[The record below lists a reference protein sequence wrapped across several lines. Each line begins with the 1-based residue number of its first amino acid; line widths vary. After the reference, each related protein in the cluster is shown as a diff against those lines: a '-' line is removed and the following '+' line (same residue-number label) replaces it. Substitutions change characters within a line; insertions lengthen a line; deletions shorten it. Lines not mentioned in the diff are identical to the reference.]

1 VQATSDPGRP
11 PGGLPSLSPRK
22 VITILEKKGFILKR
36 VTGSHYIFAH
46 PETKRRVT
54 VPCHSGHDVAR
65 GTLLQILEDA
75 GISKDELQD
84 LL

>member
-1 VQATSDPGRP
+1 MPK
-11 PGGLPSLSPRK
+11 LPSLTPQK
-22 VITILEKKGFILKR
+22 VIAIIEKKGFVLKR

-54 VPCHSGHDVAR
+54 VPYHSNQDIAR
-65 GTLLQILEDA
+65 GTLIQILEDA
-75 GISKDELQD
+75 GIKREELED

>member
-1 VQATSDPGRP
+1 MPRLP
-11 PGGLPSLSPRK
+11 PLSSEK
-22 VITILEKKGFILKR
+22 VIKILEKKGFVLKR

-46 PETKRRVT
+46 PDTKRRVT
-54 VPCHSGHDVAR
+54 VPYHNKEIAK

-75 GISKDELQD
+75 GISRVELKY